1 MARPKHPVTARIYE
15 AIDLL
20 DRNGMEVTP
29 AAVKINVQKKITW
42 ADWTPEEASEE
53 ALEQRIAR
61 CFRDR
66 GMAIT
71 DSAPRPG
78 GRPRK
83 EFWSS
88 LVSELQEWVR
98 IKEESVTYDRNRIK
112 AEKAVIA
119 FLREKESE
127 LGYEPYPGL
136 FHAEIDRIYA
146 MHHIAAPSAP

>member
-1 MARPKHPVTARIYE
+1 MGRPKHPVTQRIYE

-20 DRNGMEVTP
+20 ERNNMEVTP
-29 AAVKINVQKKITW
+29 ASVKINVAGKLTW
-42 ADWTPEEASEE
+42 ADWTPEEASDE
-53 ALEQRIAR
+53 ALTQRIVRA
-61 CFRDR
+61 FRER

-71 DSAPRPG
+71 DSAPREG

-88 LVSELQEWVR
+88 LVSELEEQVR
-98 IKEESVTYDRNRIK
+98 IKEESATYDRNRIK
-112 AEKAVIA
+112 AEKAVIT

-146 MHHIAAPSAP
+146 MHHVASPLGA